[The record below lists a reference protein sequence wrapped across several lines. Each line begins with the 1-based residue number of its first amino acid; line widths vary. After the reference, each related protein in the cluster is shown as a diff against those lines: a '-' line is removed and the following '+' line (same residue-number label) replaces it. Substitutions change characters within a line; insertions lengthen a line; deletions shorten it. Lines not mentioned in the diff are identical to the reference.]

1 VSSPQA
7 ERLVVGRIATLA
19 GPSGFGWVEAL
30 AISGGR
36 VIAAGNLTDL
46 EGMTGPRTRRIL
58 LEPDEVAIPALS
70 DAHLH
75 LGDAAMARSEI
86 DLIGQS
92 LEGAL
97 SRISTAHGEAGA
109 SDTWLVGAGWDIDHV
124 GRWPT
129 AEDLAGIAPG
139 RRIALWSRDHHAIW
153 VSREGLGAAGVGERT
168 ADPPGGRI
176 RRDRDGR
183 PEGVLLENAATLVAS
198 LIPAPTVEALE
209 LEVPSLAREL
219 LELGIAAVHDPGSL
233 LPDPHLER
241 AIVAFGHLSDRGE
254 LPIRVHLSIRRDGL
268 AAARSRSLRSGD
280 PLGSSPGPRGTL
292 QGSRGSSARPIGSW
306 PEPRAHVG
314 WLKLFADGALGSR
327 TAALLGPQ
335 GGSAGEG
342 SGIFVTQPAELAEL
356 AREAVDAGIASQIH
370 AIGDA
375 AVRAA
380 LGALEPI
387 AGRSNIRPR
396 IEHIQLIH
404 PADMTRFA
412 TAGIV
417 ASVQPSHLR
426 TDAAPAL
433 AEWGERAEVDGY
445 PYGALAAAGA
455 TLAFGSDAPVETI
468 DPWPGLEISA
478 VRRSPDWPDGTPP
491 FGPANALSLDRI
503 VRAACLGAAVA
514 AGESRRGRLRPRSPA
529 DLIVMPAAAFAEP
542 VELGGPLG
550 RVRPRLVLVDGQPAF
565 ER

>member
-1 VSSPQA
+1 MSSPQV

-19 GPSGFGWVEAL
+19 GPAGFAWVEAL
-30 AISGGR
+30 AISGGN
-36 VIAAGNLTDL
+36 VIAAGKLADL
-46 EGMTGPRTRRIL
+46 QGMTGPRTRRIL
-58 LEPDEVAIPALS
+58 LQADEVAIPALT

-75 LGDAAMARSEI
+75 LGDAAIARSEI
-86 DLIGQS
+86 DLTDLS
-92 LEGAL
+92 LDGAL
-97 SRISTAHGEAGA
+97 SLIGEAHARARDDGA
-109 SDTWLVGAGWDIDHV
+109 WLVGAGWDIDHF
-124 GRWPT
+124 GAWPT
-129 AEDLAGIAPG
+129 ATDLATIAPG

-153 VSREGLGAAGVGERT
+153 ASPEGLTAAGVGERT
-168 ADPPGGRI
+168 VDPPGGRI
-176 RRDRDGR
+176 RRDPDGR
-183 PEGVLLENAATLVAS
+183 PEGVLLENAATLAAS
-198 LIPAPTVEALE
+198 AIPPPTVEALE
-209 LEVPSLAREL
+209 LEVPALAREL

-233 LPDPHLER
+233 LPDPRLER
-241 AIVAFGHLSDRGE
+241 AVVAFGHLSDRGE

-268 AAARSRSLRSGD
+268 AAARSRSLRSGE
-280 PLGSSPGPRGTL
+280 PIGSMPRPRGSSP
-292 QGSRGSSARPIGSW
+292 RPIGST
-306 PEPRAHVG
+306 PEPRAHMG

-335 GGSAGEG
+335 GGSPAGSPGDG
-342 SGIFVTQPAELAEL
+342 SRIFVTQPGELAEL

-396 IEHIQLIH
+396 IEHVQLLH
-404 PADMTRFA
+404 PADVSRFA

-426 TDAAPAL
+426 TDAAPAR
-433 AEWGERAEVDGY
+433 AEWGERAEADGY

-468 DPWPGLEISA
+468 DPWPGLELA
-478 VRRSPDWPDGTPP
+478 ATRRSPDWPEGTPP
-491 FGPANALSLDRI
+491 FGPAQALALERI
-503 VRAACLGAAVA
+503 LRAACVGAAVA

-529 DLIVMPAAAFAEP
+529 DLIVIPVAALAEP
-542 VELGGPLG
+542 VEVGGPLG
-550 RVRPRLVLVDGQPAF
+550 RVRPRLVLVEGQVVV